1 MTRSKPRLV
10 TLLLAALATAVA
22 SAASPPGRWELAREK
37 ADIHRFSTLFTARQ
51 VTEDLATDGL
61 IDEAIDWCKAMG
73 ITKVYLETFR
83 SRHQVAP
90 KTIAHARDRF
100 RQAEFIV
107 SGCVTTTQI
116 GKISTGWKLIS
127 CYSNAAT
134 QKQTREIF
142 EFTAKLFDEIM
153 IDDFWFTDCS
163 CKECREAREAKKV
176 SVDDRV
182 WPVDG
187 GEWSD
192 YRCELMACV
201 SQKLVLEAAR
211 QVNPDVKVI
220 IKYPH
225 WYDNFQERGYHVIR
239 QTGDFDII
247 WVGTEIRDE
256 HNERWG
262 GRGRSTAYFLQSWLE
277 GIGDD
282 KCGGGWYDTLGT
294 TPATYLSQARQ
305 TILGGARES
314 MLFNAGYLRSRDTGP
329 DDAAALRAALP
340 GLLDLAANASCRSL
354 VGMAMYKP
362 PNSSGDKERR
372 VFEHVGMLG
381 IPFVTCSQFPADAPA
396 AFFSIHALHDP
407 TFVRQLDAY
416 LRNGRPAL
424 ITDGLAQRL
433 NGRVNLDRQNA
444 HVLPVN
450 GDPKTVWTLPAERID
465 ALRTAM
471 LWPFDVRFE
480 GPARTA
486 LYLFDDGSWVMES
499 FHDVPIEVAINDQ
512 AVVIEANGWAQS
524 WRRASSPN

>member
-1 MTRSKPRLV
+1 MLHFPQKV
-10 TLLLAALATAVA
+10 ATLLLTILVPAVA
-22 SAASPPGRWELAREK
+22 SPASPSGRWDLAREK

-51 VTEDLATDGL
+51 VSEDLATDEL
-61 IDEAIDWCKAMG
+61 IDEAIDWCKGMG

-90 KTIAHARDRF
+90 ETIAHARDRF
-100 RQAEFIV
+100 RQAGFVV

-116 GKISTGWKLIS
+116 GKISTGWNVIS
-127 CYSNAAT
+127 CYTSAST
-134 QKQTREIF
+134 QEQTREIF

-163 CKECREAREAKKV
+163 CEECREAREARKV
-176 SVDDRV
+176 SVGGRV

-192 YRCELMACV
+192 YRCELMVRV
-201 SQKLVLEAAR
+201 SQELVLGPAR

-220 IKYPH
+220 IKYPQ
-225 WYDNFQERGYHVIR
+225 WYDNFQERGYEVIR

-262 GRGRSTAYFLQSWLE
+262 GRGRSTAYFLQSWLK
-277 GIGDD
+277 GIGDG

-314 MLFNAGYLRSRDTGP
+314 MLFNAGNLRSRDSGP
-329 DDAAALRAALP
+329 DDAAALRAELP
-340 GLLDLAANASCRSL
+340 ELLDLAANVRRRSL

-362 PNSSGDKERR
+362 PSSSGDNERR
-372 VFEHVGMLG
+372 VSEQVGMLG
-381 IPFVTCSQFPADAPA
+381 IPFVTCSQFPSDARA

-407 TFVRQLDAY
+407 TFPRKLDAY
-416 LRNGRPAL
+416 LERGRPTL
-424 ITDGLAQRL
+424 VTDGLAKRL
-433 NGRVNLDRQNA
+433 NGRVNLDRDNV
-444 HVLPVN
+444 HVLAVN
-450 GDPKTVWTLPAERID
+450 GDPKTVWSLPAKRIE
-465 ALRTAM
+465 AIRTAM
-471 LWPFDVRFE
+471 LRPFDVHFG

-486 LYLFDDGSWVMES
+486 LYLFDDGSWVAES
-499 FHDVPIEVAINDQ
+499 FHDAPINVTINGRT
-512 AVVIEANGWAQS
+512 VGIKPNGWVHS
-524 WRRASSPN
+524 WR

>member
-1 MTRSKPRLV
+1 MRVLW
-10 TLLLAALATAVA
+10 LAAIVATASVA
-22 SAASPPGRWELAREK
+22 PAASPPGRWELAREK
-37 ADIHRFSTLFTARQ
+37 TDIHRFSTLFTARQ
-51 VTEDLATDGL
+51 VTEDLATDAS
-61 IDEAIDWCKAMG
+61 IDQAIDWCKAMG

-83 SRHQVAP
+83 SRHQVVPA
-90 KTIAHARDRF
+90 TIAHARDRF
-100 RQAEFIV
+100 RRAGFVV

-116 GKISTGWKLIS
+116 GKISTGWNLIS
-127 CYSNAAT
+127 CYTNAGT

-142 EFTAKLFDEIM
+142 ELTAKLFDEIM

-163 CKECREAREAKKV
+163 CQECREAREARKV
-176 SVDDRV
+176 RVEGRV

-192 YRCELMACV
+192 YRCELMARI

-211 QVNPDVKVI
+211 RVNPDVKVI

-225 WYDNFQERGYHVIR
+225 WYDAFQERGYEVIR

-256 HNERWG
+256 HDKRWG

-277 GIGDD
+277 GIGGD

-294 TPATYLSQARQ
+294 TPATYMSQARQ

-340 GLLDLAANASCRSL
+340 ELLDLAANVRHRSP
-354 VGMAMYKP
+354 VGMAVYKP
-362 PNSSGDKERR
+362 PNSSGESERR

-381 IPFVTCSQFPADAPA
+381 IPFVTCSQFPVDAPA

-407 TFVRQLDAY
+407 TFTRQLDPY
-416 LRNGRPAL
+416 LQSGRPAL

-433 NGRVNLDRQNA
+433 DGRVNLDRQNV
-444 HVLPVN
+444 HVLSVN
-450 GDPKTVWTLPAERID
+450 GDPKTVWSLPTERVETI
-465 ALRTAM
+465 RTAM
-471 LWPFDVRFE
+471 LRPFDVRFQ

-486 LYLFDDGSWVMES
+486 LYLFDDGSWVAES
-499 FHDVPIEVAINDQ
+499 FHDVPIKVTINDRP
-512 AVVIEANGWAQS
+512 VEIEARGWAQS
-524 WRRASSPN
+524 WR

>member
-1 MTRSKPRLV
+1 MTPSTPRLLV
-10 TLLLAALATAVA
+10 LVLTVLATAIA
-22 SAASPPGRWELAREK
+22 SAASPPSRWELAREK

-51 VTEDLATDGL
+51 VTEDLATDAL
-61 IDEAIDWCKAMG
+61 IDEAIDWCRTMG

-83 SRHQVAP
+83 SRHQVEP
-90 KTIAHARDRF
+90 ETIAHARDRF
-100 RQAEFIV
+100 RQAGFVV

-116 GKISTGWKLIS
+116 GKISTGWNLIS
-127 CYSNAAT
+127 CYTNAGT

-163 CKECREAREAKKV
+163 CTECREAREARQV
-176 SVDDRV
+176 RVGDRV

-192 YRCELMACV
+192 YRCELTV
-201 SQKLVLEAAR
+201 RISQQLVLEVSR
-211 QVNPDVKVI
+211 KVNPDVKVI

-225 WYDNFQERGYHVIR
+225 WYDNFQERGYDVIR
-239 QTGDFDII
+239 QTADFNIT

-256 HNERWG
+256 HNQRWG

-277 GIGDD
+277 GIGEN

-314 MLFNAGYLRSRDTGP
+314 MLFNAGNLRSRDAGP

-340 GLLDLAANASCRSL
+340 ELLDLAANVRRRSL

-362 PNSSGDKERR
+362 PNSSGDNERR

-381 IPFVTCSQFPADAPA
+381 IPFVSCSQFPIDAPA
-396 AFFSIHALHDP
+396 AFFSIHALYDP
-407 TFVRQLDAY
+407 TFARQLDAY
-416 LRNGRPAL
+416 LQNGRPTL
-424 ITDGLAQRL
+424 ITDGLAKRL
-433 NGRVNLDRQNA
+433 DGRVNLDRQNV

-450 GDPKTVWTLPAERID
+450 GDPKTVWSLPTERIQKI
-465 ALRTAM
+465 RTAM
-471 LWPFDVRFE
+471 LRPFGVRCK

-486 LYLFDDGSWVMES
+486 LYLFDDGSWVAES
-499 FHDVPIEVAINDQ
+499 FHDAPINVTINDQ
-512 AVVIEANGWAQS
+512 SVEIEAHGWAQS
-524 WRRASSPN
+524 WR